1 LIPTPCEFGAESGP
15 WRVVPVQPLTRG
27 TADFVKKQPVR
38 YIDGVVTFAE
48 DLAEMEPEIQDYVIA
63 HELLP
68 LRYSDYGRRLR
79 RS

>member
-1 LIPTPCEFGAESGP
+1 
-15 WRVVPVQPLTRG
+15 
-27 TADFVKKQPVR
+27 
-38 YIDGVVTFAE
+38 
-48 DLAEMEPEIQDYVIA
+48 MEPEIQDYVIA